1 MKGALKHRIELAV
14 HNHAAM
20 AQRIHKFEGL
30 LQTAE
35 RETDALESYAGT
47 RRPASGWVDYEKSLQ
62 GRTERELR
70 RQRRVFALT
79 RNQTLERYDEHD
91 YYAGSS
97 EQVAIDRIT
106 ADTTREADALDAVT
120 VRLRSLQE
128 RMHRQDDALQSV
140 RDRLGLAHSRNP
152 YAASGFTASVRGVAR
167 VPAPPL
173 RKGCFGNDRLMN
185 EQLDRVT
192 LNIQHMAD
200 ELDGMDIRLNAQRC
214 SVVWHTG
221 ALRWTVPFQWEDPGD
236 PDLQDLDG
244 SDDADVLYAPV
255 LYTPGSQHRG

>member
-1 MKGALKHRIELAV
+1 MKRALKHRIELAV
-14 HNHAAM
+14 RNNAAL
-20 AQRIHKFEGL
+20 AQRMQNFEAL
-30 LQTAE
+30 LQTAG
-35 RETDALESYAGT
+35 RETDALESYAERVGGS
-47 RRPASGWVDYEKSLQ
+47 REEPESGWVDYEKSLQ

-79 RNQTLERYDEHD
+79 RNQTLERYDERD
-91 YYAGSS
+91 YYAASS

-106 ADTTREADALDAVT
+106 ADTTGAADALDAVT

-140 RDRLGLAHSRNP
+140 HDRLGLAYSRNP

-214 SVVWHTG
+214 AVVWHTG
-221 ALRWTVPFQWEDPGD
+221 ALRARIDPED

-244 SDDADVLYAPV
+244 SDDMDVLYASDSP
-255 LYTPGSQHRG
+255 HRG